1 MKGECRY
8 GAIPT
13 TRNLVEARGALSYS
27 AITARPAVFTM
38 SCQTFLK
45 AREVG
50 IRHLFAWYPPPL
62 GAPPA
67 HLPWIRPFA
76 RRSPPPVWGVE
87 GVPRPGY
94 ACSRSGGGGQKTAF
108 EDPPS
113 RPRTASP
120 CCKDVRGK
128 VVLQDCTGGGRPA
141 ERPRWPAACY
151 RGAFCAHEADAAR
164 GLSAIIPLSRTY
176 AEGAGRAGAS
186 ASQGG
191 A

>member
-1 MKGECRY
+1 MQVRRDSYDQEPSGSTRSAELLRDHRPAGGLHDVLPDVPQSARGGDKVPIRVVS
-8 GAIPT
+8 ATARST
-13 TRNLVEARGALSYS
+13 TRPSPLDQAIRA
-27 AITARPAVFTM
+27 AITPTGV
-38 SCQTFLK
+38 
-45 AREVG
+45 E
-50 IRHLFAWYPPPL
+50 
-62 GAPPA
+62 
-67 HLPWIRPFA
+67 
-76 RRSPPPVWGVE
+76 VE

-94 ACSRSGGGGQKTAF
+94 ACSRSGVGVQETAF

-128 VVLQDCTGGGRPA
+128 VVLQDRTGGGRPA